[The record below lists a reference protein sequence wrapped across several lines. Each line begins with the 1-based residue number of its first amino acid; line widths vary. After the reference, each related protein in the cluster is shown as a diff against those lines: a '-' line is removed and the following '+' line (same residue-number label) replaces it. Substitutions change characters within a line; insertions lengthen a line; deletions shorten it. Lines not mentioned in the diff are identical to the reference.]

1 MASINTNVGAQV
13 ALVNLSTTQYNL
25 NTTQN
30 RISTGLKVTGAVDDA
45 ANFAIAQGLRS
56 NIKAFDAVQQSLSSA
71 TGILSV
77 AIAGA
82 TSVSNLLAQVNSTVI
97 SASNPSNTASQQSI
111 LQANFTAQLAQLNTF
126 ISNSVYNGL
135 NLLSAGAASVTITST
150 ISGGQL
156 TLTNA
161 SSLSGVSAALSSGVA
176 TTAAALALLTAVT
189 AQQLVS
195 GTALG
200 TLGASQNSV
209 NFLTTFTTSLAN
221 AVTQGLGSLVD
232 ANLAQES
239 AKLQSLQVQQQLGV
253 QALGI
258 ANARPQILLGLFR

>member
-1 MASINTNVGAQV
+1 MASINTNVGAMV
-13 ALVNLSTTQYNL
+13 ALMNLSTTQFNL

-30 RISTGLKVTGAVDDA
+30 RISTGFKVTGPVDDA
-45 ANFAIAQGLRS
+45 ADFAIAQGLRS
-56 NIKAFDAVQQSLSSA
+56 NLSAFSEVQQSLSSA

-82 TSVSNLLAQVNSTVI
+82 TSVSNLLAQINQKAI
-97 SASNPSNTASQQSI
+97 EASNPPNTASQQSI
-111 LQANFTAQLAQLNTF
+111 LSNDFTAMMAQLNTF

-135 NLLSAGAASVTITST
+135 NLLSSNSQSVTITST

-161 SSLSGVSAALSSGVA
+161 SSLAGVSFALSSGVT
-176 TTAAALALLTAVT
+176 TTAAALSLLTAIT
-189 AQQLVS
+189 AQQLIV
-195 GTALG
+195 GNALG

-209 NFLTTFTTSLAN
+209 NFLTTFTTALSN

-239 AKLQSLQVQQQLGV
+239 ARLQSLQVQQQLGT
-253 QALGI
+253 QALSI
-258 ANARPQILLGLFR
+258 ANARPQILLSLFR

>member
-1 MASINTNVGAQV
+1 MTSVNTNVGAQV
-13 ALVNLSTTQYNL
+13 ALFNLQSTQYNL

-45 ANFAIAQGLRS
+45 ATFAIAQGLRT
-56 NIKAFDAVQQSLSSA
+56 NLQAFSAVQQSLSSA

-82 TSVSNLLAQVNSTVI
+82 TSVSNLLSQINTTAI

-111 LQANFTAQLAQLNTF
+111 LSANFAAQLQQLNTF

-135 NLLSAGAASVTITST
+135 NLLSAGASSVTITST

-156 TLTNA
+156 TISNA
-161 SSLSGVSAALSSGVA
+161 SALSGVSTALSSGVA
-176 TTAAALALLTAVT
+176 TTAAALALLTAVS
-189 AQQLVS
+189 AQQLVA

-200 TLGASQNSV
+200 TLGASQTSV
-209 NFLTTFTTSLAN
+209 NFLSTFTQTLSN

-232 ANLAQES
+232 ANLAAES

-258 ANARPQILLGLFR
+258 ANARPQILLSLFR

>member
-1 MASINTNVGAQV
+1 
-13 ALVNLSTTQYNL
+13 
-25 NTTQN
+25 
-30 RISTGLKVTGAVDDA
+30 
-45 ANFAIAQGLRS
+45 
-56 NIKAFDAVQQSLSSA
+56 
-71 TGILSV
+71 
-77 AIAGA
+77 
-82 TSVSNLLAQVNSTVI
+82 
-97 SASNPSNTASQQSI
+97 ASQQSI
-111 LQANFTAQLAQLNTF
+111 LSANFTAQLAQLNTF

-135 NLLSAGAASVTITST
+135 NLLSANSGSVTITST

-161 SSLSGVSAALSSGVA
+161 SSLAGVSAALSSGVA

-209 NFLTTFTTSLAN
+209 NFLSTFTQSLSN

>member
-1 MASINTNVGAQV
+1 MTSVNTNVGAQV
-13 ALVNLSTTQYNL
+13 ALFNLQSTQYNL

-45 ANFAIAQGLRS
+45 ATFAIAQGLRT
-56 NIKAFDAVQQSLSSA
+56 NLQAFSAVQQSLSSA

-82 TSVSNLLAQVNSTVI
+82 TSVSNLLSQINTTAI

-111 LQANFTAQLAQLNTF
+111 LQANFTAQLQQLNTF

-156 TLTNA
+156 TISNA
-161 SSLSGVSAALSSGVA
+161 SSLSGVSTSLSSGVA
-176 TTAAALALLTAVT
+176 TTAAALALLTAVS
-189 AQQLVS
+189 AQQLVA

-200 TLGASQNSV
+200 TLGASQTSV
-209 NFLTTFTTSLAN
+209 NFLSTFTQTLSN

-232 ANLAQES
+232 ANLAAES

-258 ANARPQILLGLFR
+258 ANARPQILLSLFR